1 MSRSVVILGHIGKWL
16 LNIFVWIV
24 SLSCVFP
31 IIWII
36 YSSLKTSQEFS
47 MSIISL
53 PKSLVFQNYIDA
65 LENSGLGK
73 MFVNSMFTSIVSVI
87 FIIIFG
93 FFAGYFLSRF
103 SFIGRGLIYTLF
115 LFGMLIPIHSLLIP
129 LFVQFSQLDLT
140 NNRFTLIL
148 PYVAFNLPLV
158 IFLVENYVKS
168 IPFELEE
175 ASYIDGSSV
184 NNTLFRIILPMCM
197 PVLSTALVL
206 SFLHAWNEF
215 PFALVLISDE
225 ALKTVPVG
233 LSNFKTLYSI
243 NYPQFMAALVIS
255 VVPVILVYMIAHRK
269 IIQGMA
275 AGALKG

>member
-1 MSRSVVILGHIGKWL
+1 MSRSARMFGHFGKLL
-16 LNIFVWIV
+16 LNVVVWIV

-36 YSSLKTSQEFS
+36 YSSLKTNQEFT

-53 PKSLVFQNYIDA
+53 PKSFEFQNYVDA
-65 LENSGLGK
+65 LANSGLGR
-73 MFVNSMFTSIVSVI
+73 MFINSVFASMVSVV
-87 FIIIFG
+87 FIILFG

-103 SFIGRGLIYTLF
+103 SFIGRSLIYTLF

-129 LFVQFSQLDLT
+129 LFIQFSQLDLT

-175 ASYIDGSSV
+175 AAYIDGSSG
-184 NNTLFRIILPMCM
+184 NSTLFKIILPMCM

-206 SFLHAWNEF
+206 SFLSAWNEF
-215 PFALVLISDE
+215 PFALILISDE
-225 ALKTVPVG
+225 SLKTVPVG

-255 VVPVILVYMIAHRK
+255 VVPVILVYVIAHRK